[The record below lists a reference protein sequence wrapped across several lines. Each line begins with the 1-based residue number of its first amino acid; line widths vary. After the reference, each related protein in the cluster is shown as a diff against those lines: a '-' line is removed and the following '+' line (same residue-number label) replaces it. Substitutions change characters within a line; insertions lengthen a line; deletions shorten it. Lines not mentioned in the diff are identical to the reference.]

1 MVDLRARFD
10 SLTPRERQ
18 VMGLVVA
25 GLLNK
30 QIAYDLGL
38 SEATVKIHRGQVM
51 HKMDAASVADLVR
64 MADRL
69 GIRPTTS

>member
-1 MVDLRARFD
+1 
-10 SLTPRERQ
+10 
-18 VMGLVVA
+18 MGEAVA

-30 QIAYDLGL
+30 QIASDLGI
-38 SEATVKIHRGQVM
+38 SEVTVKIHRGQVM
-51 HKMDAASVADLVR
+51 QKMGAASVADLVR